1 MTKSLLK
8 RPNCIANSNSK
19 YALKARIIGPL
30 SSPYKNKG
38 LFAL

>member
-1 MTKSLLK
+1 MAGSLLK
-8 RPNCIANSNSK
+8 TQNWIVSSDSK
-19 YALKARIIGPL
+19 YALRPRIIGPL